1 MSKFENFQ
9 KWLDANSAYTKE
21 TKSNI
26 VSRLRRA
33 DKLIPVIND
42 PVYLFNLSQCAEF
55 TELSVSVKSQMR
67 RAVRMYHNYLENEDR
82 NANE

>member
-1 MSKFENFQ
+1 MYDLTGFEH
-9 KWLDANSAYTKE
+9 WLDANFTYTKE

-33 DKLIPVIND
+33 DKMLAVVNE
-42 PVYLFNLSQCAEF
+42 PVYLFNLSQCSEF
-55 TELSVSVKSQMR
+55 TELSVTVKSQIR
-67 RAVRMYHNYLENEDR
+67 RAVKLYSQYLENEGQ

>member
-1 MSKFENFQ
+1 MDKFDAFQ
-9 KWLDANSAYTKE
+9 KWLDANSAYTKA

-33 DKLIPVIND
+33 DKLIPVIKD
-42 PVYLFNLSQCAEF
+42 PVYLFNLSQCTEF
-55 TELSVSVKSQMR
+55 TELSVSVKSQIR
-67 RAVRMYHNYLENEDR
+67 RAVRIYHEYIENEEQ

>member
-1 MSKFENFQ
+1 MSRFDGFQ
-9 KWLDANSAYTKE
+9 KWLDANSTYTKA

-33 DKLIPVIND
+33 DKLVPVIGD

-67 RAVRMYHNYLENEDR
+67 RAVRIYQDYLENEGQ
-82 NANE
+82 NVNE

>member
-1 MSKFENFQ
+1 MSKFDGFQ
-9 KWLDANSAYTKE
+9 KWLDTNSTYTKA

-33 DKLIPVIND
+33 DKLVPVIGD

-67 RAVRMYHNYLENEDR
+67 RAVRIYHDYLENEGP
-82 NANE
+82 NVNE